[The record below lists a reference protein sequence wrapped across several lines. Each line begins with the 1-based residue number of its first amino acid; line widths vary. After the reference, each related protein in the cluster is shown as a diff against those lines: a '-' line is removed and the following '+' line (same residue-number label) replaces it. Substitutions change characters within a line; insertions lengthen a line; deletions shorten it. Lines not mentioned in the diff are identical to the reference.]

1 LERDKKMDKKGRLGV
16 SLISVILLGI
26 IVLII
31 LMTVLADTS
40 SDMGAAAGNMS
51 DSVYANNTCVNGN
64 ANCAGNTLPLT
75 SFFGKKGVILLAFM
89 AGIAIVVITAVL
101 KFGK

>member
-1 LERDKKMDKKGRLGV
+1 MDKKGRLGV
-16 SLISVILLGI
+16 GLISVVLIAV
-26 IVLII
+26 IVLVI

-51 DSVYANNTCVNGN
+51 ESLYANGTCIGGGH
-64 ANCAGNTLPLT
+64 CAGDTLPLT